1 LFPLPW
7 PIDEE
12 PAMSRGEHHRIHA
25 HDRLQR
31 NRVRIAQEAARLMS
45 EHGIRDF
52 HHAKLKAAERL
63 GIVET
68 QALPRNLEIEQA
80 LREHQ
85 RLFLADS
92 QPQLLRQRREAALEA
107 MRFLAAFEPRLVGAV
122 LEGTADAHS
131 AVCLHV
137 FSDDPEAV
145 GLYLREH
152 GVPIETQVRRLRNSR
167 DDQPEYPVLL
177 FAADQLPFDLTV
189 LPRDALRQ
197 APLDRTDD
205 RPMRRASL
213 SQVEM
218 LLGEDSIESPQRRL
232 DAMRR

>member
-1 LFPLPW
+1 
-7 PIDEE
+7 
-12 PAMSRGEHHRIHA
+12 MSRGEHHRIHA

-31 NRVRIAQEAARLMS
+31 NRLRVAQEAARLMS

-63 GIVET
+63 GILDT

-92 QPQLLRQRREAALEA
+92 QPQLLRLRREAAVEA
-107 MRFLAAFEPRLVGAV
+107 MRFLAPFEPRLVGAV

-137 FSDDPEAV
+137 YNDDPEAIV
-145 GLYLREH
+145 LYLRER
-152 GVPIETQVRRLRNSR
+152 GVPIETQVRRLRYSR
-167 DDQPEYPVLL
+167 DEQPEYPVLL
-177 FAADQLPFDLTV
+177 FAADELPFDLTV

-197 APLDRTDD
+197 APLDRADD

-213 SQVEM
+213 AQVEM
-218 LLGEDSIESPQRRL
+218 LLDEDADEAFEQRLGAALR
-232 DAMRR
+232 

>member
-1 LFPLPW
+1 
-7 PIDEE
+7 
-12 PAMSRGEHHRIHA
+12 MSRGEHHRIHA
-25 HDRLQR
+25 HDRVQR
-31 NRVRIAQEAARLMS
+31 NRLRIAQEAARLMS

-63 GIVET
+63 GILDA

-85 RLFLADS
+85 RIFLADS
-92 QPQLLRQRREAALEA
+92 QPQLLRQRREAAIEA
-107 MRFLAAFEPRLVGAV
+107 MRFLGAFEPRLVGAV

-145 GLYLREH
+145 GAFLRDQ
-152 GVPIETQVRRLRNSR
+152 GVPIELQTRRLRQNR
-167 DDQPEYPVLL
+167 DDNPEYPVLL
-177 FAADQLPFDLTV
+177 FAADGLPFDLTV

-197 APLDRTDD
+197 APLDRTDE
-205 RPMRRASL
+205 RPMRRANL
-213 SQVEM
+213 AQVEI
-218 LLGEDSIESPQRRL
+218 LLAEAD
-232 DAMRR
+232 DAGFERKLTAALR

>member
-1 LFPLPW
+1 
-7 PIDEE
+7 
-12 PAMSRGEHHRIHA
+12 MSKGDHHRIHA
-25 HDRLQR
+25 HDRVQR
-31 NRVRIAQEAARLMS
+31 NRLRVAQEAARLMT

-63 GIVET
+63 NILDT
-68 QALPRNLEIEQA
+68 QSLPRNFEIENA

-85 RLFLADS
+85 RLFLPHS
-92 QPQLLRQRREAALEA
+92 QPQWLRQRREAAVEA

-137 FSDDPEAV
+137 FSDDAEAV
-145 GLYLREH
+145 ELYLREQ
-152 GVPIETQVRRLRNSR
+152 GVPVEVQARRFRNPR

-177 FAADQLPFDLTV
+177 FTADQLPFDLTV

-197 APLDRTDD
+197 APIDRMDD

-213 SQVEM
+213 GQVEI
-218 LLGEDSIESPQRRL
+218 LLHEDAEDHFEQQLSAALR
-232 DAMRR
+232 

>member
-1 LFPLPW
+1 
-7 PIDEE
+7 
-12 PAMSRGEHHRIHA
+12 MSRGEHHRIHA

-31 NRVRIAQEAARLMS
+31 NRLRVAQEAARLMS

-63 GIVET
+63 GIVDT

-85 RLFLADS
+85 RLFLADR
-92 QPQLLRQRREAALEA
+92 QPQLLQQRREAAVEA
-107 MRFLAAFEPRLVGAV
+107 MAFLAAFEPRLVGAV

-137 FSDDPEAV
+137 HSDDPDAV
-145 GLYLREH
+145 LRYLREH
-152 GVPIETQVRRLRNSR
+152 GVPIEMQVRRLRYSR
-167 DDQPEYPVLL
+167 DEQPEYPVLL
-177 FAADQLPFDLTV
+177 FSADDLPFDLTV

-197 APLDRTDD
+197 APLDRTEL

-213 SQVEM
+213 AQVEV
-218 LLGEDSIESPQRRL
+218 LLAEDAGEAFEQRLRTAL
-232 DAMRR
+232 R

>member
-1 LFPLPW
+1 
-7 PIDEE
+7 
-12 PAMSRGEHHRIHA
+12 MSRGEHHRIHA

-31 NRVRIAQEAARLMS
+31 NRQRIAQEAARLMS

-52 HHAKLKAAERL
+52 HPAKLQAAERL
-63 GIVET
+63 GILET

-92 QPQLLRQRREAALEA
+92 QPQLLRQRREAAVDA

-137 FSDDPEAV
+137 YSDDPEAV
-145 GLYLREH
+145 VLYLREN
-152 GVPIETQVRRLRNSR
+152 GVPIETQVRRLRYGR
-167 DDQPEYPVLL
+167 DEQPEYPVLL
-177 FAADQLPFDLTV
+177 FAADELPFDLTV

-205 RPMRRASL
+205 RPMRRASMAQVQSLLDEDVDEGFEQRL
-213 SQVEM
+213 SAT
-218 LLGEDSIESPQRRL
+218 LR
-232 DAMRR
+232 

>member
-1 LFPLPW
+1 
-7 PIDEE
+7 
-12 PAMSRGEHHRIHA
+12 MSRGDHHRIHA

-31 NRVRIAQEAARLMS
+31 NRLRVAQEAARLMS

-63 GIVET
+63 GILDT

-92 QPQLLRQRREAALEA
+92 QPQLLRQRREAAVEA

-137 FSDDPEAV
+137 YSDDPEAV
-145 GLYLREH
+145 VLYLREH
-152 GVPIETQVRRLRNSR
+152 GVPIETQVRRLRYSR

-177 FAADQLPFDLTV
+177 FAADELPFDLTV

-197 APLDRTDD
+197 APLDRADD
-205 RPMRRASL
+205 RPMRRAAL
-213 SQVEM
+213 AQVEM
-218 LLGEDSIESPQRRL
+218 LLDEDAEEAFEQRLGAALR
-232 DAMRR
+232 

>member
-1 LFPLPW
+1 
-7 PIDEE
+7 
-12 PAMSRGEHHRIHA
+12 MSRGEHHRIHA

-85 RLFLADS
+85 RLFLGDS

-137 FSDDPEAV
+137 FSDDPDAV
-145 GLYLREH
+145 SLYLREH

-218 LLGEDSIESPQRRL
+218 LLGEDSTESLQHRL
-232 DAMRR
+232 DAVRR